1 MYGLAASRAGW
12 VTSDL
17 YIAHYKRSLRN
28 NLEHIW
34 LPSKN
39 TDTSKNTI
47 NLNDIYRFSSYRAVN
62 TLRLGYKNQTV
73 SAAQRNKRSFSD
85 PHKTNKYTVWA
96 ERRID
101 GS

>member
-1 MYGLAASRAGW
+1 MYGLAASRTGW

-17 YIAHYKRSLRN
+17 YIAHYTRSLRN

-34 LPSKN
+34 FPSKN

-47 NLNDIYRFSSYRAVN
+47 NLNHIYRFSPYRTVH

-73 SAAQRNKRSFSD
+73 NVVQ
-85 PHKTNKYTVWA
+85 
-96 ERRID
+96 
-101 GS
+101 

>member
-1 MYGLAASRAGW
+1 M
-12 VTSDL
+12 TSDL
-17 YIAHYKRSLRN
+17 YIPHYKPSLRN

-34 LPSKN
+34 FPSKN

-73 SAAQRNKRSFSD
+73 NAVHRNNGCFSD
-85 PHKTNKYTVWA
+85 PHKTNKYTVRE
-96 ERRID
+96 ERRIAEN
-101 GS
+101 

>member
-34 LPSKN
+34 FPSKN

-47 NLNDIYRFSSYRAVN
+47 NLNDIYRSSPYHAVN

-73 SAAQRNKRSFSD
+73 NAVQRNNRCFSD
-85 PHKTNKYTVWA
+85 PHKTSKYSVGRT
-96 ERRID
+96 
-101 GS
+101 